1 MFYIVEM
8 TIGPKIFRYD
18 LIRTLSLPSLKI
30 FVKFFSIIRDCMVT
44 DVYIIVLP
52 AAALCVPKVIIFTRS
67 FPKHEKNH
75 EARSQL
81 VCCLEQHEK
90 RLRNLLKYCLIINY
104 QSS

>member
-1 MFYIVEM
+1 
-8 TIGPKIFRYD
+8 
-18 LIRTLSLPSLKI
+18 
-30 FVKFFSIIRDCMVT
+30 MVT

-90 RLRNLLKYCLIINY
+90 RLQNLLACCLIINH
-104 QSS
+104 QSSSKMRLRTERQNFASCGF